1 MSNTQPARSERVAVR
16 LTPELKA
23 EIEALASEDDVTLS
37 KWLERAAREAA
48 ERRRRAN

>member
-1 MSNTQPARSERVAVR
+1 MSNIQAQRSERVALR

-23 EIEALASEDDVTLS
+23 QIEELAAADDVTLS

>member
-1 MSNTQPARSERVAVR
+1 MSNVQIARSERVALR

-23 EIEALASEDDVTLS
+23 QIEALAVEDDVTLS

-48 ERRRRAN
+48 EKRRRSN

>member
-1 MSNTQPARSERVAVR
+1 MSNVQSARSERVALR

-23 EIEALASEDDVTLS
+23 RIEALAEQDDVTLS

-48 ERRRRAN
+48 DKRKPN

>member
-1 MSNTQPARSERVAVR
+1 MSSLQNQRSERVALR

-23 EIEALASEDDVTLS
+23 EIEALAVEDDVTLS